1 MDLFS
6 VLTLLY
12 FVTAVCAEFS
22 DQIKQSSGT
31 HSLWYFVTI
40 TTGPSPFPE
49 IVMVGMV
56 DDVPVEYYDS
66 IDRMVTPRQH
76 WHKDNEVYAK
86 WKRVA
91 ITRTS
96 HSLKNRFQH
105 MMEHFNHSVR
115 LHTYQRIAG
124 CELDDD
130 GTERFQA
137 KDSYNGMDVLIF
149 DVQAS
154 AWSSGVPEIW
164 KDFWL
169 IESKK
174 GIFDQF
180 YQTACIYILKSYLH
194 HERSILK
201 RRVSPRIRV
210 LRKQVGGAGGVEVTC
225 LATGFYPRHI
235 ELTLK
240 RDNQPVPEQEL
251 IRGDILPNGDGTYQL
266 RMSLSV
272 SAEELRE
279 GHRYTCSVRHVSM
292 DNKLDIAWDSQPK
305 PDIALISGASVTTLT
320 AVLLILTGI
329 FVLKKRKSKVPGCSR
344 SGKIEEDMER
354 MNAAEGVVKDAE
366 EHWEKERQ

>member
-1 MDLFS
+1 MDLFYL
-6 VLTLLY
+6 LTLLY
-12 FVTAVCAEFS
+12 LVDVVCT
-22 DQIKQSSGT
+22 GT
-31 HSLWYFVTI
+31 HSLWYFGTLTV
-40 TTGPSPFPE
+40 GPSPFPE
-49 IVMVGMV
+49 MVVVGMV

-66 IDRMVTPRQH
+66 IDRMVTPRQL

-86 WKRVA
+86 LKQVT
-91 ITRTS
+91 ITRIS

-137 KDSYNGMDVLIF
+137 KDSYNGMDVLFF

-174 GIFDQF
+174 GIFHQF
-180 YQTACIYILKSYLH
+180 YQTVCIYILKSYLH

-279 GHRYTCSVRHVSM
+279 RHRYTCSVRHVSM

-305 PDIALISGASVTTLT
+305 PGVVLISGASVAALI
-320 AVLLILTGI
+320 AVLLIITAI
-329 FVLKKRKSKVPGCSR
+329 FILKKRKSKVPECNMPGNNKEEME
-344 SGKIEEDMER
+344 KIH
-354 MNAAEGVVKDAE
+354 AAEGAEKDAE
-366 EHWEKERQ
+366 ECVQLER

>member
-1 MDLFS
+1 
-6 VLTLLY
+6 
-12 FVTAVCAEFS
+12 
-22 DQIKQSSGT
+22 
-31 HSLWYFVTI
+31 
-40 TTGPSPFPE
+40 
-49 IVMVGMV
+49 MVGMV

-66 IDRMVTPRQH
+66 VDRMVIPRQH

-96 HSLKNRFQH
+96 DSLKNRFQH
-105 MMEHFNHSVR
+105 MMEHFNHSVT
-115 LHTYQRIAG
+115 LHTYQRVAG

-130 GTERFQA
+130 GTERFQT
-137 KDSYNGMDVLIF
+137 KDSYNGMDMLF
-149 DVQAS
+149 YDVQAS
-154 AWSSGVPEIW
+154 AWRSGVPEIW

-174 GIFDQF
+174 GIFHQF
-180 YQTACIYILKSYLH
+180 YQTVCIYILKSYLH
-194 HERSILK
+194 HEKSILK
-201 RRVSPRIRV
+201 RRVRPRIRV
-210 LRKQVGGAGGVEVTC
+210 LQKQVGGAGWVEVTC

-235 ELTLK
+235 EVTMK
-240 RDNQPVPEQEL
+240 RDNHPVPEQEL

-305 PDIALISGASVTTLT
+305 PDIALISAASVTALAT
-320 AVLLILTGI
+320 VLLILTGI

-344 SGKIEEDMER
+344 SGKIEEEVER
-354 MNAAEGVVKDAE
+354 MHAAEGVVKDAE
-366 EHWEKERQ
+366 ELLEMERQED

>member
-1 MDLFS
+1 MATTGNAGMDLFS

-12 FVTAVCAEFS
+12 FVTAVCA
-22 DQIKQSSGT
+22 GT

-66 IDRMVTPRQH
+66 VDRMVIPRQH

-96 HSLKNRFQH
+96 DSLKNRFQH
-105 MMEHFNHSVR
+105 MMEHFNHSVT

-137 KDSYNGMDVLIF
+137 KDSYNGMDVLF
-149 DVQAS
+149 YDVQS
-154 AWSSGVPEIW
+154 YTWSSLVPEMR
-164 KDFWL
+164 KDYWL
-169 IESKK
+169 IESYK
-174 GIFDQF
+174 GLF
-180 YQTACIYILKSYLH
+180 YQLYQPLCVQNLKSYLH
-194 HERSILK
+194 QERSILK
-201 RRVSPRIRV
+201 RKVRPRIRV
-210 LRKQVGGAGGVEVTC
+210 LQKQVGGAGWVEVTC

-235 ELTLK
+235 EVTMK
-240 RDNQPVPEQEL
+240 RDNHPVPEQEL

-305 PDIALISGASVTTLT
+305 PDIALISAASVTALAT
-320 AVLLILTGI
+320 VLLILTGI

-344 SGKIEEDMER
+344 SGKIEEEVER
-354 MNAAEGVVKDAE
+354 MHAAEGVVKDAE
-366 EHWEKERQ
+366 ELLEMERQED

>member
-1 MDLFS
+1 MDLFFYS
-6 VLTLLY
+6 LLTLLHLLK
-12 FVTAVCAEFS
+12 VVCA
-22 DQIKQSSGT
+22 GT
-31 HSLWYFVTI
+31 HSLWYFVTL

-49 IVMVGMV
+49 LVIVGMV

-66 IDRMVTPRQH
+66 VDRMVTPRQH
-76 WHKDNEVYAK
+76 RDKEEGDKADATL
-86 WKRVA
+86 KRKA
-91 ITRTS
+91 IARTT
-96 HSLKNRFQH
+96 HSLKNRLHH
-105 MMEHFNHSVR
+105 MMENFNHSVR

-130 GTERFQA
+130 GTERFQT
-137 KDSYNGMDVLIF
+137 KDSYNGMDVLF
-149 DVQAS
+149 YDVQDCT
-154 AWSSGVPEIW
+154 WSSLFPEMW

-174 GIFDQF
+174 GIHDQF
-180 YQTACIYILKSYLH
+180 YQTTCIRALKSYLH
-194 HERSILK
+194 QERSVLK

-210 LRKQVGGAGGVEVTC
+210 FQKQVGGAGGVEVTC

-240 RDNQPVPEQEL
+240 RDNQPVPEQKL
-251 IRGDILPNGDGTYQL
+251 IGGDILPNGDGTYQL

-305 PDIALISGASVTTLT
+305 PGVALISGASVTALI
-320 AVLLILTGI
+320 AVLLIITAI
-329 FVLKKRKSKVPGCSR
+329 FILKKRKSKVPGCNR
-344 SGKIEEDMER
+344 PGENKEEMEQI
-354 MNAAEGVVKDAE
+354 NAAEGAEKDGCVQL
-366 EHWEKERQ
+366 ERQEA